1 MIAHIID
8 METQGMSIIEIA
20 KWLNISREAVRSR
33 LQRQGIR
40 PCGYFGN
47 SALYREEDID
57 QIREAKPRGGARPHK
72 KHTPVMASRR
82 IERHQPEKGLDTSNT
97 YLATGAESIRPDTAP
112 IIAHLESALD
122 DLRKL

>member
-40 PCGYFGN
+40 PCGYFGS

-57 QIREAKPRGGARPHK
+57 QIREAKPRGGARVRVK
-72 KHTPVMASRR
+72 QNARQASCQKT
-82 IERHQPEKGLDTSNT
+82 I
-97 YLATGAESIRPDTAP
+97 YL
-112 IIAHLESALD
+112 
-122 DLRKL
+122 